1 MTSVVTSPAFW
12 FGLAQIAYLNLL
24 LSGDNALVIALAVR
38 ALPRRTRL
46 LGQVWGA
53 AGAVVLRLAFL
64 GVVMYLLEFP
74 FLRFLGGALLVWIAA
89 KLVHSETGVEAE
101 VRRGASLW
109 EAIWIIIVADVTM
122 SLDNVLAVAAAARG
136 DFLLIVFGI
145 ALSLPIV
152 IWGAGLLARLMNRY
166 AWIVWLGGG
175 ILGKVAGEMI
185 LADHFVRNWFG
196 PITAPLEYTLP
207 LGLTVN
213 LHPFPVALGV
223 ALTALGCWAAQRE
236 KGRRKVPENV

>member
-1 MTSVVTSPAFW
+1 MDMFATAAFW
-12 FGLAQIAYLNLL
+12 LGLGQIAYLNLL

-38 ALPRRTRL
+38 TLPRRKRV

-64 GVVMYLLEFP
+64 AIVVYLLEIRL
-74 FLRFLGGALLVWIAA
+74 LRLIGGLLLIWIAF
-89 KLVHSETGVEAE
+89 KLVQSETGVESE

-136 DFLLIVFGI
+136 DLLLIVFGI
-145 ALSLPIV
+145 GLSLPIV
-152 IWGAGLLARLMNRY
+152 VWGAGWLARLMNRY

-185 LADHFVRNWFG
+185 LEDRLVRGQPW
-196 PITAPLEYTLP
+196 AHAWEYALPGGMVVDLHPLP
-207 LGLTVN
+207 LGLGVT
-213 LHPFPVALGV
+213 LTLIGWWLGW
-223 ALTALGCWAAQRE
+223 GKRHH
-236 KGRRKVPENV
+236 VPEKL

>member
-1 MTSVVTSPAFW
+1 MTDVVTSLAFW
-12 FGLAQIAYLNLL
+12 LGLTQIAYLNLL

-38 ALPRRTRL
+38 ALPKRTRF
-46 LGQVWGA
+46 LGQIWGA
-53 AGAVVLRLAFL
+53 AGAVMLRLAFL
-64 GVVMYLLEFP
+64 GVVMYLLDVP
-74 FLRFLGGALLVWIAA
+74 FLRFMGGVLLVWIAA

-122 SLDNVLAVAAAARG
+122 SLDNVLAVAAAAHG

-152 IWGAGLLARLMNRY
+152 IWGAGLLARLMNRH

-175 ILGKVAGEMI
+175 ILGKVAGEMV
-185 LADHFVRNWFG
+185 LEDHFVRNWLG
-196 PITAPLEYTLP
+196 PITAPIDYTLP
-207 LGLTVN
+207 IGLTVN
-213 LHPFPVALGV
+213 LHPFPLALGV
-223 ALTALGCWAAQRE
+223 ILTVLGWWAAHRE
-236 KGRRKVPENV
+236 KRRRKVPENV